1 MSQIPSAGKDVVKYP
16 LPNIIESLKRY
27 IFGKKVDNR
36 HHMSFKI
43 FIFFDPIISYLGR
56 IQKFFLKNEN
66 KNVMHGDFH
75 HSII

>member
-16 LPNIIESLKRY
+16 LPNIIQSLKWY

-43 FIFFDPIISYLGR
+43 FVFFDPIISYLGR
-56 IQKFFLKNEN
+56 I
-66 KNVMHGDFH
+66 
-75 HSII
+75 

>member
-16 LPNIIESLKRY
+16 LLNILESLKQY
-27 IFGKKVDNR
+27 IFGKKVDHR

-43 FIFFDPIISYLGR
+43 LIFFYPIISYLGR

-66 KNVMHGDFH
+66 KNVMHGDVH